1 MRIAKTF
8 SHMNGEE
15 YLIVHH
21 NELYQEIKDVIANID
36 AESCKTKISKEKT
49 KQGKLLYSPADL
61 NAAFKSNFA
70 DLKWSETRYSYYITL
85 DRDLML
91 MSIDMTAAE
100 QKIFLE
106 SKGEKS
112 PIYSYNQT
120 DFVKD
125 KVAVEVQFGKYAF
138 VAFDLFV
145 KHMLFFSGG
154 VINLGIEILPMK
166 SLQSQMSSGVAYY
179 EGEVYNV
186 MRQGRSSPP
195 VPLLII
201 GIEP

>member
-1 MRIAKTF
+1 MKIAQSY
-8 SHMNGEE
+8 SHLNGEE

-21 NELYQEIKDVIANID
+21 NDLYKEIRAIVASID
-36 AESCKTKISKEKT
+36 AEEIRTKISEEKRKIGNKLFSPKALNVIFNQEFT
-49 KQGKLLYSPADL
+49 KR
-61 NAAFKSNFA
+61 N
-70 DLKWSETRYSYYITL
+70 WSESRYNYYITL
-85 DRDLML
+85 NRKLMEESIS
-91 MSIDMTAAE
+91 MSARE
-100 QKIFLE
+100 QKAYFI
-106 SKGEKS
+106 SQGEKN

-145 KHMLFFSGG
+145 KHMLFYSGG
-154 VINLGIEILPMK
+154 VINLGIEILPTKKM
-166 SLQSQMSSGVAYY
+166 QSEMSSGVAYF

-186 MRQGRSSPP
+186 MRQGRNSPP
-195 VPLLII
+195 VPLLIL